1 MKIELELPDW
11 TEERAI
17 YVMAGV
23 ELVAFREPGKEWQV
37 KSGRC
42 NMCGKCCMNLREG
55 HPFPV
60 INGRCVYLVKRP
72 GKDCEEYECILRM
85 HRPFGCCV
93 GVPLNIPGCTE
104 KYESHLL

>member
-11 TEERAI
+11 VRERTI

-23 ELVAFREPGKEWQV
+23 ELAAYRVPGRTWQV
-37 KSGRC
+37 KISRC
-42 NMCGKCCMNLREG
+42 NMCGKCCMKLGER

-60 INGRCVYLVKRP
+60 IDGSCVYLSKRP
-72 GKDCEEYECILRM
+72 GKNPMYECGLRM

-93 GVPLNIPGCTE
+93 GIAQDMSECTE
-104 KYESHLL
+104 KYKER